1 MIEGFFWVA
10 FDHGGSSDV
19 PSGNWKQEEN
29 LCLSWSEV
37 AQSCPTL
44 WDPMDCS
51 LSGSSVQARILEW
64 IAISFSRGSSQ
75 PRDWTWVSC
84 IAGRLLTGWATREVT
99 KVSPLR
105 WLGIEPRSTVWKAAM
120 LTTIPPMLLKY
131 TQIFYIVNKWLIKA
145 VKELNWK
152 DGCMWAKSLQSCPT
166 LFNLMDC
173 SLPGSSIHGDSP
185 GRNTG
190 VGCYAIPFQECDQRA
205 NPGLSCLL
213 HGQVGSLLLVPPK
226 EAHLKGYLQFK
237 AFLERRKA
245 FHI

>member
-1 MIEGFFWVA
+1 MG
-10 FDHGGSSDV
+10 
-19 PSGNWKQEEN
+19 WKYKWTIDRERNAN
-29 LCLSWSEV
+29 LKSMRRCSTSFQILLV
-37 AQSCPTL
+37 IQSCLTL
-44 WDPMDCS
+44 CDSMDCS
-51 LSGSSVQARILEW
+51 PSSSSVHGILQERLREW
-64 IAISFSRGSSQ
+64 VAIHFSRGSSQ

-99 KVSPLR
+99 KVSPLH
-105 WLGIEPRSTVWKAAM
+105 WLGIKPGQLFGRRLCS
-120 LTTIPPMLLKY
+120 LLYHQCSLNY

-173 SLPGSSIHGDSP
+173 SLPGSSVHGDSP

-190 VGCYAIPFQECDQRA
+190 VGCYAIPLQGCDQRA
-205 NPGLSCLL
+205 NPGLTCLL
-213 HGQVGSLLLVPPK
+213 HGQVGSLPLVPPK